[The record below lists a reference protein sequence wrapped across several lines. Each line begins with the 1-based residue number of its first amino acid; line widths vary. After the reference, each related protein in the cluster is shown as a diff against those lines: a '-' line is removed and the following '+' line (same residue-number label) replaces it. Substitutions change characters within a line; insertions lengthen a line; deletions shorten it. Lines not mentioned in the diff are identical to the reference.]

1 MRKGIS
7 LLKTLKN
14 KSEEIKRLINMGEY
28 VVHCFITDIH
38 VKQTYI
44 YRHRLLIASTKKEM
58 QSIISGI
65 KKVANAEIK
74 NAERSLK
81 CVDQDSAIG
90 FEPCMGYA
98 GGRIYIEWKIRQ
110 VKHMLQ
116 HELSVYEKA
125 LETY

>member
-1 MRKGIS
+1 
-7 LLKTLKN
+7 
-14 KSEEIKRLINMGEY
+14 
-28 VVHCFITDIH
+28 
-38 VKQTYI
+38 
-44 YRHRLLIASTKKEM
+44 M

>member
-1 MRKGIS
+1 MLAK
-7 LLKTLKN
+7 
-14 KSEEIKRLINMGEY
+14 EM
-28 VVHCFITDIH
+28 FMF
-38 VKQTYI
+38 VKQMYI

-74 NAERSLK
+74 NSERSLK

-98 GGRIYIEWKIRQ
+98 GDRIHIEWKIRQ
-110 VKHMLQ
+110 VKHMLKY
-116 HELSVYEKA
+116 ELSIYENA
-125 LETY
+125 LNLY